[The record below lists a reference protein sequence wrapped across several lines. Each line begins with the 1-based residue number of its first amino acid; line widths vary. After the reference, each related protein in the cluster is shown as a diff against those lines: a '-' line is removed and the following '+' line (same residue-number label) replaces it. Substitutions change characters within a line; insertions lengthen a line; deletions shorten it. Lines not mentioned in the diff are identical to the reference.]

1 MTVTSPAPASEP
13 VHTPA
18 SGQSGSDPA
27 SARSAGHAI
36 VEALALHGVERVFA
50 VPGESYLDLLDGL
63 HDSDI
68 TTVVCRHEGGAAYM
82 AEAHGKL
89 TGEPGVAMVTRGPGA
104 ANAYVA
110 IHAAWQDATPMVLF
124 VGLVPSDHR
133 DREAFQ
139 DFDPRAWF
147 GTQAKRVLLLDQPE
161 RASELVAEAF
171 FAARSGRPGPVVVGL
186 PEDVITRP
194 APPEIHPVLPVT
206 DGGVAPAELGA
217 LRELLIRAER
227 PLILTGGA
235 RWTPRAAARLTAFA
249 ERHRIPV
256 AQDWRASDRVPFDS
270 PVNIGQ
276 LGYGRRDSL
285 ARRVEEADLLLC
297 VGGVLSDVP
306 SDGYT
311 LRQSPTAVTVV
322 ANIDATLRGR
332 SGGLTRQILAA
343 PDTFTEALTGLDL
356 TGHPDWT
363 RWTAEARDEEARHSA
378 LPAEVRTGAG
388 LPATAPG
395 TAHMTTVVAELVE
408 RLPDDAVY
416 TFGAGNHCVWAQRYL
431 PTRVFPSQLSMRNG
445 SMGYSVPAALATSL
459 ESPDRLTVAVAGD
472 GEFLMNGQEIATAVQ
487 HGAAFLVIL
496 MDNQQ
501 YGTIREHQEHHYP
514 GRISGTQLTNPD
526 FAAYARAF
534 GAHGETVTS
543 DDQAAGAVE
552 RALKAVTD
560 EHRPAVIHVVVDQNI
575 PLP

>member
-1 MTVTSPAPASEP
+1 MS
-13 VHTPA
+13 
-18 SGQSGSDPA
+18 PA
-27 SARSAGHAI
+27 SAHPGSDLARTRSAGHAI
-36 VEALALHGVERVFA
+36 VESLALHGVRRVFA

-63 HDSDI
+63 RDSDI

-110 IHAAWQDATPMVLF
+110 VHAAWQDATPLVLF
-124 VGLVPSDHR
+124 VGLIPSDHR

-147 GTQAKRVLLLDQPE
+147 GTQVKRVLLLDQPE

-186 PEDVITRP
+186 PEDIITRP
-194 APPEIHPVLPVT
+194 APPELHPALPVT
-206 DGGVAPAELGA
+206 DGAVAPAELDE
-217 LRELLIRAER
+217 LRELFVRAER
-227 PLILTGGA
+227 PLILAGGP

-270 PVNIGQ
+270 PVNAGQ
-276 LGYGRRDSL
+276 LGYGRLDSL

-297 VGGVLSDVP
+297 VGGVLTDVP

-311 LRQSPTAVTVV
+311 LRQSPSSTTVV
-322 ANIDATLRGR
+322 ASIDTSLRGR

-343 PDTFTEALTGLDL
+343 PDTFTEALAGLDL
-356 TGHPDWT
+356 TGHPAWT
-363 RWTAEARDEEARHSA
+363 RWASEAREEQARHA
-378 LPAEVRTGAG
+378 VLPAEVRTGAG

-395 TAHMTTVVAELVE
+395 TAHMTSVVAELVE

-416 TFGAGNHCVWAQRYL
+416 TFGAGNHCIWAQRYL

-445 SMGYSVPAALATSL
+445 SMGYSVPAALAASL
-459 ESPDRLTVAVAGD
+459 ESPDRLTVAIAGD
-472 GEFLMNGQEIATAVQ
+472 GEFLMNGQEMATAVQ
-487 HGAAFLVIL
+487 YGAAFLVIL
-496 MDNQQ
+496 MDNRQ
-501 YGTIREHQEHHYP
+501 YGTIREHQERHYP
-514 GRISGTQLTNPD
+514 GRISGTQLANPD
-526 FAAYARAF
+526 FSAYAAAF
-534 GAHGETVTS
+534 GAHGETVTA
-543 DDQAAGAVE
+543 DEQAAAAVE
-552 RALKAVTD
+552 RALKAVTQ
-560 EHRPAVIHVVVDQNI
+560 ERRPAVIHVVVDQNI